1 MDLIQILKDA
11 NPNIIIFLLTTLVAF
26 ISWLIKGLVEKPL
39 TESKNTFVRYF
50 DKRIEI
56 LTEIKTRLNFIA
68 YFPKGEDNLNY
79 KEQLQTILLSDG
91 KAAYLSKE
99 IYDDVLRISIDEETD
114 ENLLLKT
121 IEKLDEELYLKIS
134 KIQEEIEFYR
144 SFSNY
149 SPFRRFIGITVLSL
163 QYIIALTLI
172 FIILMYAAISFIESG
187 LWFRIG
193 IILVSIIIIY
203 LAEKWLKS

>member
-79 KEQLQTILLSDG
+79 TVK
-91 KAAYLSKE
+91 
-99 IYDDVLRISIDEETD
+99 
-114 ENLLLKT
+114 
-121 IEKLDEELYLKIS
+121 
-134 KIQEEIEFYR
+134 
-144 SFSNY
+144 FSH
-149 SPFRRFIGITVLSL
+149 GI
-163 QYIIALTLI
+163 
-172 FIILMYAAISFIESG
+172 
-187 LWFRIG
+187 
-193 IILVSIIIIY
+193 
-203 LAEKWLKS
+203 